1 MTRHFYTT
9 EHIEKKIFWAL
20 SFFAMIFIALY
31 IYFVASATFAI
42 VERQQIENVITTTN
56 GSLSSIESKYLA
68 LSNQMTP
75 EFIRSLGYIEITV
88 PHFVSRTGLAL
99 SSQ

>member
-1 MTRHFYTT
+1 MTRPFYTT

-20 SFFAMIFIALY
+20 AFFAIVFIALY

-42 VERQQIENVITTTN
+42 VERQQVENVITATN

-75 EFIRSLGYIEITV
+75 EFIRSLGYIEIAA

>member
-20 SFFAMIFIALY
+20 SFFAMIFIARY

-99 SSQ
+99 